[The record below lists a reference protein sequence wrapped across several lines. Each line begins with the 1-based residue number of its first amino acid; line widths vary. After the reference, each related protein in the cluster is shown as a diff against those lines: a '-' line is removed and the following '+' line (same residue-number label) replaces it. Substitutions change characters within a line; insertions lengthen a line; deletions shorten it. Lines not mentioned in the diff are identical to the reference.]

1 MKKKNLDFTIFNQ
14 EVMKKK
20 KEVTKRVYMI
30 FFYWWTYQSPLT
42 KSKYLLIS
50 DITW

>member
-20 KEVTKRVYMI
+20 KKLQKGVYDI
-30 FFYWWTYQSPLT
+30 
-42 KSKYLLIS
+42 LLLVDLPESIN
-50 DITW
+50 